1 MLVELKSIYL
11 RTHQRLLRISGPC
24 AQVKKECHK
33 RQERICISRIA
44 SSIELSQDS
53 WPKAGISPTS
63 MELAENQFMEKSLQM
78 KISPISTPVQV
89 FFQWQ
94 MQGLELMD
102 LNSSCAMKNSRILM
116 ESM

>member
-1 MLVELKSIYL
+1 MGIFKIQLCQRHQVALLEFSWISPLMIWMLLELKSIYL

-53 WPKAGISPTS
+53 WPKVGISPTS

-78 KISPISTPVQV
+78 K
-89 FFQWQ
+89 
-94 MQGLELMD
+94 
-102 LNSSCAMKNSRILM
+102 
-116 ESM
+116 